1 MKEQKS
7 SKRPLITYII
17 IALLVLFALEVFVF
31 PLFSQQR
38 TVTVSYSEFLQ
49 MLDDGAVERA
59 DVNRSTAE
67 ITFEATQ
74 SPEGQTL
81 RTPVVYTTTAMDD
94 PELTQRLLDHDVDF
108 GASVVQQSN
117 TLADMFIWVILPVVL
132 MALLGWLLMRWM
144 QKRMGGGAGALSFGK
159 SNAKIYVEA

>member
-74 SPEGQTL
+74 SPG
-81 RTPVVYTTTAMDD
+81 RAD
-94 PELTQRLLDHDVDF
+94 PAHTGRLHDHRD
-108 GASVVQQSN
+108 G
-117 TLADMFIWVILPVVL
+117 
-132 MALLGWLLMRWM
+132 
-144 QKRMGGGAGALSFGK
+144 
-159 SNAKIYVEA
+159 